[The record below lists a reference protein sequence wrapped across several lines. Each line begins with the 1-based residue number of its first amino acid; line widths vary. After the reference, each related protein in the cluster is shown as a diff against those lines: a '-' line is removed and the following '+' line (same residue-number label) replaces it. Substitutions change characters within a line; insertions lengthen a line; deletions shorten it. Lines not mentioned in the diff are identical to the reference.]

1 MPSLRDRFRSGLS
14 RTRSLL
20 VDGITAAV
28 SGGPV
33 DEEALEEI
41 EAILIRADVGVGTA
55 TDIVDSLRGRL
66 RSLEGSD
73 ELFSE
78 LRRQLAETASGPAAD
93 PGPPSARPHAILVA
107 GVNGAGK
114 TTTIGKLAARHKAA
128 GRSVLLAACDT
139 FRAAALPQLEVWAG
153 RSGAEIV
160 RSQQGADPA
169 AVAFDAA
176 AAAAARAIDVL
187 IVDTAGRLHTKVN
200 LMEELKK
207 VKRSLGRK
215 VAGAPHETLLVLDAT
230 TGQNALAQAREFH
243 GAVGVDGIVL
253 TKLDGTARGGIA
265 FALMQELGLPI
276 RMIGVGEQLE
286 DLQPFDAETFV
297 EALLPDSVSG

>member
-28 SGGPV
+28 SGPV

-41 EAILIRADVGVGTA
+41 EAILIQADVGVGTA

-66 RSLEGSD
+66 RSQEGAD

-78 LRRQLAETASGPAAD
+78 LRRHLTEAASGPGAE

-139 FRAAALPQLEVWAG
+139 FRAAALPQLEVWAD

-265 FALMQELGLPI
+265 FALVQELGLPI

-286 DLQPFDAETFV
+286 DLQPFHPEAFV

>member
-1 MPSLRDRFRSGLS
+1 MPSLRDRFRSGLT

-41 EAILIRADVGVGTA
+41 EAILIQADAGVETA

-66 RSLEGSD
+66 RSLEGT
-73 ELFSE
+73 ERLFSE
-78 LRRQLAETASGPAAD
+78 LRRQLTEIASGPEAD
-93 PGPPSARPHAILVA
+93 PRSPAARPHAVLVA

-139 FRAAALPQLEVWAG
+139 FRAAAVPQLEVWAE

-176 AAAAARAIDVL
+176 VAAAARDIDVL

-215 VAGAPHETLLVLDAT
+215 LAGAPHETLLVLDAT

-253 TKLDGTARGGIA
+253 TKLDGTAKGGIA
-265 FALMQELGLPI
+265 FALMQDLGLPI

-286 DLQPFDAETFV
+286 DLQPFDAPAFV